1 MNSERTESQAAAGD
15 GEAVRILVPLDG
27 SEQAKSALPYAVTMA
42 APNGTIV
49 LLTVVPSADDLT
61 TERGGPLQIA
71 LNAAAGELRA
81 AGHVIET
88 EVRAG
93 HPAQQIVA
101 AAAEG
106 GATMIVIGSHGRGA
120 IDRLFHGSV
129 ADQVARTATRPVMV
143 VRAPRHQ
150 PGAVGIARLV
160 LPLDGSPVA
169 EQSLPVATAIARRL
183 ATPLFLVRAVNI
195 MEYMPP
201 ALGMGEA
208 IPFEAYD
215 QTETELNQDAHDY
228 LDTMATHLRE
238 QGFSV
243 TTKVLS
249 GPPAAAITEATK
261 PGDVIV
267 LCSHERSGVM
277 RWLMGS
283 VAEELVHE
291 DDVPVILA
299 PASETAA

>member
-1 MNSERTESQAAAGD
+1 MNAENAVAGA
-15 GEAVRILVPLDG
+15 GEPVRILVPLDG
-27 SEQAKSALPYAVTMA
+27 SEQARSALPYAATLA
-42 APNGTIV
+42 APPGTII
-49 LLTVVPSADDLT
+49 LLTAVPSADELT
-61 TERGGPLQIA
+61 VEGGRPLQDA
-71 LNAAAGELRA
+71 LDVAAGELRA
-81 AGHVIET
+81 TSQVVET
-88 EVRAG
+88 EIRVG
-93 HPAQQIVA
+93 DPAQQIVA

-106 GATMIVIGSHGRGA
+106 GASMIVIGSHGRGA
-120 IDRLFHGSV
+120 VGRLFRGSV
-129 ADQVARTATRPVMV
+129 ADQVARTATVPVMV
-143 VRAPRHQ
+143 VRAPQRQ
-150 PGAVGIARLV
+150 PGPVGIARLV
-160 LPLDGSPVA
+160 LPLDGSPLA

-183 ATPLFLVRAVNI
+183 ATPLCLVRTVNI

-215 QTETELNQDAHDY
+215 QTETELNQEAHNY
-228 LDTMATHLRE
+228 LDRMATHLRE
-238 QGFSV
+238 QGFTV

-249 GPPAAAITEATK
+249 GPPAAAITAATK

-291 DDVPVILA
+291 DNVPVILV

>member
-1 MNSERTESQAAAGD
+1 MHAENAAAGA
-15 GEAVRILVPLDG
+15 GEPVRILVPLDG
-27 SEQAKSALPYAVTMA
+27 SEQAKSALPYAAALA

-61 TERGGPLQIA
+61 AEGGPLQTA
-71 LNAAAGELRA
+71 LNLAAGELRA
-81 AGHVIET
+81 AGQVIET

-93 HPAQQIVA
+93 DPAQEIVTA
-101 AAAEG
+101 AAGG
-106 GATMIVIGSHGRGA
+106 GASTIVIGSHGRGA
-120 IDRLFHGSV
+120 LDRLIRGSV
-129 ADQVARTATRPVMV
+129 ADEVARTATVPVMV
-143 VRAPRHQ
+143 VRAPQQQ
-150 PGAVGIARLV
+150 PGPVGIARLV
-160 LPLDGSPVA
+160 LPLDGSPLA

-183 ATPLFLVRAVNI
+183 ATPLILVRAVNI

-201 ALGMGEA
+201 ALGMGES

-215 QTETELNQDAHDY
+215 QTETELNQEAHEY
-228 LDTMATHLRE
+228 LDRMATHLRE
-238 QGFSV
+238 QGFTV

-249 GPPAAAITEATK
+249 GPPAAAITQATK

-283 VAEELVHE
+283 VAEELVRG
-291 DDVPVILA
+291 DDVPVMLV
-299 PASETAA
+299 PATEAAA